1 MGAVSRK
8 RKGWRQTRALV
19 CAAAIAIAP
28 LGAVHAQQIIPAD
41 FFSRIPAE
49 VSGRLT
55 LEADTMVFDQNSD
68 SVVAQGNVGIRY
80 AGFRATADRAVYSQR
95 TGRVELIG
103 NVAFVDPDG
112 LEYVAD
118 RVELEDG
125 FKQRFLES
133 LTVAYP
139 DGTWVTAAENTFAE
153 GVERVYE
160 QGTYAP
166 CGSCID
172 ANGNTIGWKV
182 RAARITTD
190 EIDRVV
196 HYGQPS
202 LELLGVPVL
211 WLPWLTLPADGNFE
225 MPVLS
230 FDNNYGIGL
239 SFPFFRYS
247 VSGGSLLLTPTLFS
261 KQGLMLGAD
270 WRQIVGDLDY
280 SVRGSAIYQLDPGVY
295 KGLADREWRGYLQ
308 TTGTFTPTDEWTL
321 GWSYTKFTDPGYL
334 PDYRIATGTVRNQVY
349 AQYLTEDTFAD
360 ARLQQFVP
368 VGDPPSNWLTQ
379 QSHLV
384 AMDRQALTHPNARI
398 EHVQDLGPDHGRVE
412 LSGRLLGLT
421 RKLDHQGGGF
431 IHGYEGQSAHLMLQ
445 AGWTNQFIAPGGL
458 AVSPYLGV
466 RADAASYDGASPLAS
481 APAAQSLFSAT
492 PIAALDIRYPIM
504 ARVEGAT
511 TVIEP
516 IAHFVYRDGPV
527 VPGIT
532 NDDSQNVRLT
542 TGNLFSFN
550 RFSGADR
557 QETGLRANVGLA
569 LNTNF
574 DNGGWLAA
582 SIGQSHHLAGTNGYT
597 ISDGSTAG
605 VGTSLDRDASYV
617 VASLEAGIGPLSGG
631 GQVQV
636 DPVTG
641 SIPAANARATVSHDG
656 YALTGTYAWADVNP
670 ALGITR
676 ELHDVGGAVTIPL
689 ADYWKIKFGTSY
701 DLVANQL
708 LKTTGSLEYDDRY
721 LAFGIGTQLGGPV
734 QNWGND
740 FRVELTLRLRAAANQ
755 EVIGIK
761 YSWTDEDF
769 R

>member
-1 MGAVSRK
+1 MGALPRNG
-8 RKGWRQTRALV
+8 KGWRHARALV

-28 LGAVHAQQIIPAD
+28 FGAVHAQQIIPAD

-49 VSGRLT
+49 IAGRMT
-55 LEADTMVFDQNSD
+55 LEADTMVFDQTSD

-80 AGFRATADRAVYSQR
+80 AGFSATADRAVYSQR

-139 DGTWVTAAENTFAE
+139 DGTWVTAAETRFSE

-196 HYGQPS
+196 HYEQPS
-202 LELLGVPVL
+202 LELLGVPLL

-230 FDNNYGIGL
+230 YDTNYGMGL

-247 VSGGSLLLTPTLFS
+247 VAGGSLLLTPTLFS
-261 KQGLMLGAD
+261 RQGLMLGAD
-270 WRQIVGDLDY
+270 WRQRVGDLDY
-280 SVRGSAIYQLDPGVY
+280 AVRGSAIYQLDRTVY
-295 KGLADREWRGYLQ
+295 NGLANREWRGYLQ

-321 GWSYTKFTDPGYL
+321 GWSYTTFTDPGYL
-334 PDYRIATGTVRNQVY
+334 PDYRIATDTVRNEVY
-349 AQYLTEDTFAD
+349 ARYLTDDTFGD
-360 ARLQQFVP
+360 VRFQQFVP
-368 VGDPPSNWLTQ
+368 VGTAPSNWTAVG
-379 QSHLV
+379 HLN
-384 AMDRQALTHPNARI
+384 AMDQQALTHPNARI
-398 EHVQDLGPDHGRVE
+398 EHVEDLGPDHGRVE

-431 IHGYEGQSAHLMLQ
+431 DHGYAGQSAHLMLQ
-445 AGWTNQFIAPGGL
+445 AGWTHKYIVPGGL

-466 RADAASYDGASPLAS
+466 RTDAASYDGASILPR
-481 APAAQSLFSAT
+481 APAAQSLLSAT
-492 PIAALDIRYPIM
+492 PIAALDIRYPLM
-504 ARVEGAT
+504 ARVAGAT

-516 IAHFVYRDGPV
+516 ITQFVYRDGPV

-532 NDDSQNVRLT
+532 NDDSQNVLLT

-569 LNTNF
+569 LNTSF
-574 DNGGWLAA
+574 DDGGWLAA
-582 SIGQSHHLAGTNGYT
+582 SIGQSHLLAGVNAYT
-597 ISDGSTAG
+597 VSDGSTAG
-605 VGTSLDRDASYV
+605 IGTSLDRASSYI
-617 VASLEAGIGPLSGG
+617 VASLEGGIGGISGG
-631 GQVQV
+631 GQMQL

-641 SIPAANARATVSHDG
+641 GIPAANIRATASHEG
-656 YALTGTYAWADVNP
+656 YSISGTYAWADVNP
-670 ALGITR
+670 ALGIVR
-676 ELHDVGGAVTIPL
+676 ERHDVGGSVAIPV
-689 ADYWKIKFGTSY
+689 ADYWKIRFGTSY

-708 LKTTGSLEYDDRY
+708 LETTGSLEYDDRY
-721 LAFGIGTQLGGPV
+721 LAFGLGTRLGGAV
-734 QNWGND
+734 QNWRND
-740 FRVELTLRLRAAANQ
+740 FRVEFTLRLRAAANR
-755 EVIGIK
+755 EVIGIR
-761 YSWTDEDF
+761 YSWDQENF